1 MRAARYL
8 TWALVVLGAVL
19 ALTALVLAIDNPE
32 IDGTSRGDDYPCLAP
47 WDTVLNGAT
56 NSPAGEPPPDDDEI
70 AARCEAAGRERF
82 GHAVGLGVGAVVLLG
97 SAIALAWTVDRWDRR
112 PTGG

>member
-19 ALTALVLAIDNPE
+19 AVTALVLAVDNPE

-47 WDTVLNGAT
+47 WDTVLNDANNYPG
-56 NSPAGEPPPDDDEI
+56 GEPPADDDEI

-82 GHAVGLGVGAVVLLG
+82 GHAVGFGVGAAVLLG
-97 SAIALAWTVDRWDRR
+97 SAVVVVWIADRWDRR
-112 PTGG
+112 PST